1 MNKEIF
7 ENESMTKLFE
17 GLSEADKKRGDST
30 FNEIMTYPSSLIMY
44 LLHKF
49 KEVGI
54 SPAAA
59 GPAQASAESEDAP
72 KEVKA
77 SSFKLKIV
85 SIGNKVKA
93 IPILKSILGSN
104 VQISVLAGLLKEG
117 KVIDEKTFSAQEI
130 EELKARF
137 ASEAE
142 TQVEKEEVK

>member
-1 MNKEIF
+1 MIKENF
-7 ENESMTKLFE
+7 ENESMAKLFD

-30 FNEIMTYPSSLIMY
+30 FNEIMTYPSSLVMY

-59 GPAQASAESEDAP
+59 GPSPAASTEDAP
-72 KEVKA
+72 KEAKV
-77 SSFKLKIV
+77 SSYKLKIV

-93 IPILKSILGSN
+93 IPILKNLLADPN

-117 KVIDEKTFSAQEI
+117 TVIDQKTFSAQEI
-130 EELKARF
+130 EEWTAKF
-137 ASEAE
+137 ASAD
-142 TQVEKEEVK
+142 TQVAAEEVK